1 MFLSSF
7 WFDQEIDS
15 GGGQWAERP
24 REMRDKRLD
33 SFSLTNSRNEFDG
46 PCMERTY
53 LTSGRSDRV
62 KRVQTKTLRGG
73 CLFTTKPWPRTC
85 LDAQDA
91 SKRSDVRFKVV
102 QSFPSRVA
110 DLSVL
115 GRKFLTV
122 KEPFQ

>member
-1 MFLSSF
+1 
-7 WFDQEIDS
+7 
-15 GGGQWAERP
+15 
-24 REMRDKRLD
+24 
-33 SFSLTNSRNEFDG
+33 
-46 PCMERTY
+46 MERTY

-73 CLFTTKPWPRTC
+73 YLFTTKPWPRTC

-115 GRKFLTV
+115 GRKFLIV
-122 KEPFQ
+122 KELFQ